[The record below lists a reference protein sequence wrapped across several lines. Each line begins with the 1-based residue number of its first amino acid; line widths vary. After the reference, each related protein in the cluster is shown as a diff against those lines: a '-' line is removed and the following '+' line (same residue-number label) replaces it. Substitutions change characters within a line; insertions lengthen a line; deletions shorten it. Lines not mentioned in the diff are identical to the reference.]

1 MTKARR
7 IGHVLTGLIM
17 VIFGTAMAIM
27 PSEVYGVIILSLGLT
42 LMLSGIRSLVYYFTM
57 AKHMVGGLAVL
68 YRGVIVFD
76 IGLFTLSLVDVP
88 LIFIMLYL
96 AGLHGF
102 SGFIDIMRAIESKKM
117 NASWKLNISH
127 GIINVLIAL
136 LCLVFLK
143 TVWVATLC
151 YSLGLIYS
159 GIIRIIQA
167 FRRTTVVYIQ

>member
-1 MTKARR
+1 VTKARR
-7 IGHVLTGLIM
+7 IGYVLTGLIM

-96 AGLHGF
+96 ARLHGF

>member
-7 IGHVLTGLIM
+7 IGYVLTGLIM
-17 VIFGTAMAIM
+17 VAFGTAIAIT
-27 PSEVYGVIILSLGLT
+27 PDRAYNTIILALGMT
-42 LMLSGIRSLVYYFTM
+42 LLISGIRSLVYYFSM
-57 AKHMVGGLAVL
+57 ARHMVGGLTVL

-76 IGLFTLSLVDVP
+76 IGLFTLSLTDVP

-102 SGFIDIMRAIESKKM
+102 SGFIDIMRAIEAKRM
-117 NASWKLNISH
+117 GASWKLNISH

-136 LCLVFLK
+136 LCLFCMK

-151 YSLGLIYS
+151 YSLGLVYS
-159 GIIRIIQA
+159 GIIRMIQG
-167 FRRTTVVYIQ
+167 FRRTAVVYIQ

>member
-7 IGHVLTGLIM
+7 IGYVLTGLIM

-68 YRGVIVFD
+68 YRGVID

>member
-1 MTKARR
+1 
-7 IGHVLTGLIM
+7 
-17 VIFGTAMAIM
+17 
-27 PSEVYGVIILSLGLT
+27 
-42 LMLSGIRSLVYYFTM
+42 
-57 AKHMVGGLAVL
+57 
-68 YRGVIVFD
+68 
-76 IGLFTLSLVDVP
+76 
-88 LIFIMLYL
+88 MLYL

-167 FRRTTVVYIQ
+167 FRRTAIVYIQ

>member
-1 MTKARR
+1 
-7 IGHVLTGLIM
+7 M

-96 AGLHGF
+96 AGLH
-102 SGFIDIMRAIESKKM
+102 
-117 NASWKLNISH
+117 
-127 GIINVLIAL
+127 
-136 LCLVFLK
+136 
-143 TVWVATLC
+143 
-151 YSLGLIYS
+151 
-159 GIIRIIQA
+159 
-167 FRRTTVVYIQ
+167 